1 MDVVKCNTAEPAM
14 ELGCLHVPFNQN
26 DLGKWRF
33 DHSLVTERI
42 AERALRAVVLGRNNY
57 LFAGSDSGGERAA
70 AIYTLIGTAKL
81 NGVDPEAYLRTVL
94 TSIADHPIRRIE
106 ALLPWNLSLSH
117 S

>member
-1 MDVVKCNTAEPAM
+1 LPARI
-14 ELGCLHVPFNQN
+14 CT
-26 DLGKWRF
+26 GKENAPYQGT
-33 DHSLVTERI
+33 HNSA

-106 ALLPWNLSLSH
+106 ALLPWNLSLCH